1 MKTNFKNISILALL
15 AMTLVMMSCGGE
27 KKRKDGRTDT
37 TTQGE
42 ISFACDESFSPIIDE
57 LVEVYHMQCPNTKLK
72 PIYTN
77 EIDGINM
84 LLQQKTWLTITA
96 RNFTPKEYT
105 YVKDGLNML
114 PEAVRLAY
122 DGMALICNN
131 QNLDSCITVND
142 IKAILLGKKTKW
154 SEVNPGSKL
163 GEIWVCFDNRK
174 SSAVNYCCD
183 SILGGK
189 PIDSPNVF
197 AAKDSKDVIDY
208 VASTPNAIGV
218 IGSNWLNDKRDST
231 NTTWNKAIRVMSVSK
246 LDKATPGVAPQ
257 RTLSIRSHNMGVA
270 KRPEA
275 RTALGLC
282 PLHRVAEGS
291 AHPL

>member
-1 MKTNFKNISILALL
+1 MKTNFRNISILALL
-15 AMTLVMMSCGGE
+15 ALVLVMMSCGGE

-57 LVEVYHMQCPNTKLK
+57 LIQVYQMQCPNTKLK

-105 YVKDGLNML
+105 YIKDGLNML

-131 QNLDSCITVND
+131 QNLDSCISVKD
-142 IKAILLGKKTKW
+142 VKDILLGKKTKW

-163 GEIWVCFDNRK
+163 GEIWVCFGNRK
-174 SSAVNYCCD
+174 SSTVNYC
-183 SILGGK
+183 
-189 PIDSPNVF
+189 
-197 AAKDSKDVIDY
+197 
-208 VASTPNAIGV
+208 
-218 IGSNWLNDKRDST
+218 
-231 NTTWNKAIRVMSVSK
+231 
-246 LDKATPGVAPQ
+246 
-257 RTLSIRSHNMGVA
+257 
-270 KRPEA
+270 
-275 RTALGLC
+275 
-282 PLHRVAEGS
+282 
-291 AHPL
+291 

>member
-1 MKTNFKNISILALL
+1 MKTNFKNISILALV
-15 AMTLVMMSCGGE
+15 AMMLVMASCGGE

-57 LVEVYHMQCPNTKLK
+57 LIGVYEMQCPNTKLK

-77 EIDGINM
+77 EIDGVNM
-84 LLQQKTWLTITA
+84 LLKQKTWLTITA

-131 QNLDSCITVND
+131 QNLDSCISVKDVKN
-142 IKAILLGKKTKW
+142 ILLGKKTKW
-154 SEVNPGSKL
+154 NEVNPGSKL

-189 PIDSPNVF
+189 PINSPNVF
-197 AAKDSKDVIDY
+197 AAKNSKDVIDY
-208 VASTPNAIGV
+208 VARTPNAIGV

-231 NTTWNKAIRVMSVSK
+231 
-246 LDKATPGVAPQ
+246 TPHGT
-257 RTLSIRSHNMGVA
+257 RLSA
-270 KRPEA
+270 
-275 RTALGLC
+275 
-282 PLHRVAEGS
+282 
-291 AHPL
+291 